1 MKEKTILI
9 ADDEKDMV
17 ETLKFSLE
25 RLGYRCLSAYDGQDA
40 LDKARDQNPDLI
52 ILDIMMPK
60 VDGFEVS
67 RLLKFDEKYKHIPI
81 IMLTARTQEKDKVL
95 SDESGA
101 NMYFTKPFEMDD
113 LVSSVNSML
122 GYVHGR
128 ENRVTPQGK
137 P

>member
-1 MKEKTILI
+1 MEGKTILI
-9 ADDEKDMV
+9 ADDEKDVV

-60 VDGFEVS
+60 INGFKVS
-67 RLLKFDEKYKHIPI
+67 RLLKFDKKYRHIPI
-81 IMLTARTQEKDKVL
+81 IMLTARTQEKDRAIG
-95 SDESGA
+95 DETGA

-122 GYVHGR
+122 EVCSR
-128 ENRVTPQGK
+128 S
-137 P
+137 